1 VALAALST
9 VLDHPSRPD
18 LPQMY
23 LERLEELRKELP
35 NSSFWFFRSDASLI
49 LERSTRSGIE
59 VQIRQRNEIG
69 NIVNG
74 IVEAGCIYASTGQ
87 DGHDAGQHKN
97 EDMPEKPWVT
107 YHIARL
113 RYALYRNAYGRYLP
127 SFTGLENSTNIRSIV
142 HCPDSDL
149 CWMSPQAYWD
159 RAGVAELAECALIQA
174 GHSSDGRRIY
184 IGCICVHDEVP
195 MLNTEWLLPNHE
207 LRLTRLSEDLQPL
220 DDVRDM
226 LESEDSEILV
236 LAARWLR
243 GTNPRDVPV
252 FWNIG

>member
-1 VALAALST
+1 LAALST
-9 VLDHPSRPD
+9 ILDHPSRPD
-18 LPQMY
+18 LPQKH

-35 NSSFWFFRSDASLI
+35 NSSFWFFRSDASLT
-49 LERSTRSGIE
+49 LKLSTHSGVE
-59 VQIRQRNEIG
+59 VRIRHYSEGG
-69 NIVNG
+69 NVVNG
-74 IVEAGCIYASTGQ
+74 IVEAGCIYTSTGQ
-87 DGHDAGQHKN
+87 EGHEAGQHKN
-97 EDMPEKPWVT
+97 EDLPETPGVR

-113 RYALYRNAYGRYLP
+113 TCAMYRNTYGCYLP
-127 SFTGLENSTNIRSIV
+127 FFTGLENSTNIRSIV

-159 RAGVAELAECALIQA
+159 REGIAELAECALIQA
-174 GHSSDGRRIY
+174 GHSRDGRKIY
-184 IGCICVHDEVP
+184 IGCVCVQDEVP

-226 LESEDSEILV
+226 LKSEDSEILV

-243 GTNPRDVPV
+243 GTNPRDMPI
-252 FWNIG
+252 FWNVK